1 MLQATPYAIRQ
12 LSAADIDL
20 FRDLLA
26 LFGRV
31 FEDNETYVGAQPTTE
46 YLEGLLGGDQ
56 FIAVAA
62 IQDDAVIGGLA
73 AYVMKKFEQERSEIH
88 IYDLAVDDAH
98 RRKGIATGLIEELK
112 SIAAAR
118 GAYLI
123 FVQADEGDE
132 PPIALYSKFGIRE
145 DIHHF
150 DIAID

>member
-1 MLQATPYAIRQ
+1 MHATIRE
-12 LSAADIDL
+12 LTAEDIEL
-20 FRDLLA
+20 FRDQLV
-26 LFGRV
+26 LFGKV
-31 FEDNETYVGAQPTTE
+31 FEDEETYVGAQPTTD
-46 YLEGLLGGDQ
+46 YLKALLSGDQ

-62 IQDDAVIGGLA
+62 IQDDTVIGGLA

-123 FVQADEGDE
+123 FVQADQGDE
-132 PPIALYSKFGIRE
+132 PPIALYSKFGKRE
-145 DIHHF
+145 EIQHF